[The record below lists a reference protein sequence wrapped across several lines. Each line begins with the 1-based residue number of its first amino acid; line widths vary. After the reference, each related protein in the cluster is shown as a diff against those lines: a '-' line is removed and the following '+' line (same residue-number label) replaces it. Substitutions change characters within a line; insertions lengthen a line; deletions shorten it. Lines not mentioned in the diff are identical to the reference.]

1 MSRDVIQLNISD
13 LSQFTKTLRKEID
26 ADASHSEMLSHVAR
40 AAGYRNYQH
49 LRARNTPVPKA
60 NDKQVARA
68 LRYFSEEGHWLQ
80 WPHKR
85 GVRELCCWVVWAA
98 IPPRQNFTEREI
110 SALIDTETA
119 FRDAAQ
125 IRRALV
131 ELGAMERNLDGS
143 VYRRIERPLPPE
155 AAALIRAVKARR

>member
-1 MSRDVIQLNISD
+1 MSRDVIQLTIND
-13 LSQFTKTLRKEID
+13 LSQFTKTLRKEMD
-26 ADASHSEMLSHVAR
+26 APQTHAEMLSHVAR

-60 NDKQVARA
+60 NDKQVTRA
-68 LRYFSEEGHWLQ
+68 LRYFSEDGHWLK

-98 IPPRQNFTEREI
+98 IPARQEFTEREI
-110 SALIDTETA
+110 SALIDEETA

-131 ELGAMERNLDGS
+131 ELGAMRRTRDGS
-143 VYRRIERPLPPE
+143 VYCRIERPLPPE
-155 AAALIRAVKARR
+155 ASALIKAVKARR